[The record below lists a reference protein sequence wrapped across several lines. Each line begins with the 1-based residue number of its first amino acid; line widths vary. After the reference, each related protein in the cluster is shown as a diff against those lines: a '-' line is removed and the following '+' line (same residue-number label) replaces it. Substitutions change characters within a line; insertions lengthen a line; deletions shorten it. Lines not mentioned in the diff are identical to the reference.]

1 MLLLNGMYNKLRQ
14 MGGIFWGILV
24 IAVFCLGANCMVIE
38 GQNFHTIVIGAGM
51 AGIAAASEIAKR
63 GHRVLVLEANDYIGG
78 RIKTSS
84 ILLSDNSVFQ
94 FEEGANW
101 IHGSS

>member
-1 MLLLNGMYNKLRQ
+1 
-14 MGGIFWGILV
+14 
-24 IAVFCLGANCMVIE
+24 
-38 GQNFHTIVIGAGM
+38 M

-63 GHRVLVLEANDYIGG
+63 GHSVLVLEANDYIGG